1 MRDFWS
7 RRKAAVEAEAR
18 AEQVARLAPLE
29 EAEDEADCVGLG
41 STFGSSSP
49 PHPERVPARARAVT
63 AMRMRFMSVLPEP
76 ESPDALASG
85 TSPDEMADS
94 LPTSPYCDSGSR

>member
-1 MRDFWS
+1 MRLIETNLNKGPK
-7 RRKAAVEAEAR
+7 RVAKGEEEAEA
-18 AEQVARLAPLE
+18 EG
-29 EAEDEADCVGLG
+29 EADCVGLG

-63 AMRMRFMSVLPEP
+63 AMRMSFMSVLPEP

-94 LPTSPYCDSGSR
+94 LPTSPYCESGSR